1 MKDEDFGYKRIVKE
15 LEELGKLKL
24 IIYIDDKKSYE
35 KTGASVDYIA
45 MIMEYGSEEFNV
57 SFPARPFFRPTFDA
71 HYEHFAKKIEIGMGN
86 IISGNS
92 TARKVLQDVGRYA
105 VRKVREMIDNGNFAA
120 IDEKTAK
127 RKNSTKP
134 LIDTKLLYRSIK
146 YKIERSE

>member
-1 MKDEDFGYKRIVKE
+1 MKDEDFGYKRIKKE

-24 IIYIDDKKSYE
+24 IVYIDDKKSYE

-57 SFPARPFFRPTFDA
+57 SFPARPFFRHTFDA
-71 HYEHFAKKIEIGMGN
+71 HYEHFAKKIEIGIGN
-86 IISGNS
+86 ILSGNS
-92 TARKVLQDVGRYA
+92 TARKVLQDIGRYA
-105 VRKVREMIDNGNFAA
+105 VKKVRETINNGNFAA

-127 RKNSTKP
+127 RKKSNKP

>member
-1 MKDEDFGYKRIVKE
+1 MKDEDFGYRRIKKE
-15 LEELGKLKL
+15 LEELEKLKL

-35 KTGASVDYIA
+35 KTGASVGYIA

-57 SFPARPFFRPTFDA
+57 SFPARPFFRSTFDA
-71 HYEHFAKKIEIGMGN
+71 HYEHFAKKIEIGIGN
-86 IISGNS
+86 ILSGNS

-105 VRKVREMIDNGNFAA
+105 VKKVRETINNGKFPEL
-120 IDEKTAK
+120 DEKTIK
-127 RKNSTKP
+127 RKKSKKP

>member
-1 MKDEDFGYKRIVKE
+1 MRDEDLGYKRIKKE

-24 IIYIDDKKSYE
+24 IIYIDNQKTYE
-35 KTGASVDYIA
+35 KTGVAVDYIA

-57 SFPARPFFRPTFDA
+57 SFPSRPFFRSTFDA
-71 HYEHFAKKIEIGMGN
+71 HYEHFAKKLEIGVGN
-86 IISGNS
+86 IISGKS
-92 TARKVLQDVGRYA
+92 TAHKVLEDVGRYA

>member
-71 HYEHFAKKIEIGMGN
+71 HYEHFAKKIEIGIGN

-105 VRKVREMIDNGNFAA
+105 VKKVRETINNGKFPEL
-120 IDEKTAK
+120 DEKTIK
-127 RKNSTKP
+127 RKKSKKP
-134 LIDTKLLYRSIK
+134 LIDTKLLYRSVK

>member
-35 KTGASVDYIA
+35 KTGIPVDYVA

-71 HYEHFAKKIEIGMGN
+71 HYEHFAKKIEIGIGN
-86 IISGNS
+86 IISGKS

-105 VRKVREMIDNGNFAA
+105 VKKVREMISNGNFAGL
-120 IDEKTAK
+120 DEKTIK
-127 RKNSTKP
+127 RKKSNKI